1 MQNLQIKPAAITHI
15 DKLIS
20 IKTSM
25 INIGVS
31 NLSVSFADFRGTSRH
46 QQIIMPGIDLAVVPL
61 MMM

>member
-1 MQNLQIKPAAITHI
+1 
-15 DKLIS
+15 
-20 IKTSM
+20 M